1 MNATQA
7 ALVLKQLFLV
17 GPLALSEVFPQ
28 IGIPVAFFI
37 LLLSTAFLFIRLT
50 PSRTTNLFAIV
61 ARLLVSWILS
71 SCLMIIVAY
80 LKI

>member
-17 GPLALSEVFPQ
+17 GPLVLSEVFPR
-28 IGIPVAFFI
+28 IRIPVAFFI
-37 LLLSTAFLFIRLT
+37 LSLSTAFLFIKLT

-71 SCLMIIVAY
+71 SYLMIIVAY
-80 LKI
+80 LKT

>member
-17 GPLALSEVFPQ
+17 GPLALSEAFPL
-28 IGIPVAFFI
+28 IRIPVAFFI
-37 LLLSTAFLFIRLT
+37 LSLSTAFLFIRLT
-50 PSRTTNLFAIV
+50 PSRTINPFAIV

-71 SCLMIIVAY
+71 SYLMIIVAY
-80 LKI
+80 LKA

>member
-28 IGIPVAFFI
+28 IRIPVAFFI
-37 LLLSTAFLFIRLT
+37 LSLSTAFLFIRLT

-71 SCLMIIVAY
+71 SYLMIIVAY
-80 LKI
+80 LKA

>member
-1 MNATQA
+1 MNATQV

-28 IGIPVAFFI
+28 IRISVAFLI
-37 LLLSTAFLFIRLT
+37 LSSSTAFLFIRLT
-50 PSRTTNLFAIV
+50 PSRTINPFAIV

-71 SCLMIIVAY
+71 SYLMIIVAY
-80 LKI
+80 LKA